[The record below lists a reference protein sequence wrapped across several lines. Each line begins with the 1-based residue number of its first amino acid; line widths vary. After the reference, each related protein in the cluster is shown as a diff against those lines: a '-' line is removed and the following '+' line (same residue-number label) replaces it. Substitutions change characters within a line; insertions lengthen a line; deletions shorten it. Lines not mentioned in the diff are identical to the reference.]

1 MNTIQILRTS
11 NYIIAKFADKSLSI
25 DKTLYVKCIHTGRF
39 SKHSDALKEL
49 EQQNYYN
56 EYHNYH
62 HEYIASVIALMTC
75 LMSVIVGGL
84 YLYGVPIIV
93 SILSATML
101 LCFITIPIVVY
112 QNTVYIDQT
121 M

>member
-11 NYIIAKFADKSLSI
+11 NYIIAKLVDKSLSI
-25 DKTLYVKCIHTGRF
+25 DKILYVKCIHTGFINEIDDRF

-56 EYHNYH
+56 EY
-62 HEYIASVIALMTC
+62 ITSVIALMTC
-75 LMSVIVGGL
+75 LMSIIVGGL
-84 YLYGVPIIV
+84 YLYGLPLIV

-101 LCFITIPIVVY
+101 LCFVISPVILIKQCNY
-112 QNTVYIDQT
+112 ELK
-121 M
+121 